1 MNGDKKWPA
10 IFLDRDGVII
20 ENRDEYVR
28 SWGDVAIIPGA
39 LEALA
44 TLTERNSFRIVI
56 VTNQSPI
63 GRGLITQSVAEEIN
77 NQLVAMIE
85 SAGGHVAGVF
95 MCPHTDDNDCDCR
108 KPRPGLLLQAA
119 AKLHLDLLN
128 SVLIGDALTDIQAA
142 RAAGVED
149 AWLVRTG
156 RGRFQENLPE
166 AVDLQ
171 PFLIFDDLGDAL
183 TYISQRS
190 ADIMFTNERK

>member
-1 MNGDKKWPA
+1 MNGDQKWPA
-10 IFLDRDGVII
+10 LFLDRDGVII

-28 SWGDVAIIPGA
+28 SWDDVVLIPGA
-39 LEALA
+39 LQALA
-44 TLTERNSFRIVI
+44 TLAERNSFRIVI

-63 GRGLITQSVAEEIN
+63 GRGLITQSDANEIN
-77 NQLVAMIE
+77 NQLVGMIE

-95 MCPHTDDNDCDCR
+95 MCPHTDADDCECR

-119 AKLHLDLLN
+119 AELHLDLSN
-128 SVLIGDALTDIQAA
+128 SMMIGDALTDIQAA
-142 RAAGVED
+142 RAAGVDD

-171 PFLIFDDLGDAL
+171 PFLIFDDLEDAL
-183 TYISQRS
+183 THISQRS
-190 ADIMFTNERK
+190 ADIMFTNERE